1 MCASAAS
8 ATRTHAQAGTHRRV
22 VEQLPGNEIR
32 ALVGHGASRGTGER
46 GHPPAQRER
55 TRGAIP
61 APAPHTASAE
71 TCEGRGGFRN
81 FLFFEPTRHS
91 RSQWGMLSKRAGLG
105 GAGAAKPTMRLRLPG
120 RKWEFR
126 SKEERRID
134 ELGGRV
140 QEPGFRNGFAGRARR
155 SRLQRAL
162 PATPCRSNRRH
173 RRQPWVSVR
182 AKG

>member
-71 TCEGRGGFRN
+71 TC
-81 FLFFEPTRHS
+81 
-91 RSQWGMLSKRAGLG
+91 
-105 GAGAAKPTMRLRLPG
+105 
-120 RKWEFR
+120 
-126 SKEERRID
+126 
-134 ELGGRV
+134 
-140 QEPGFRNGFAGRARR
+140 GRAEEDFRFGIFFF
-155 SRLQRAL
+155 L
-162 PATPCRSNRRH
+162 NRH
-173 RRQPWVSVR
+173 GTHGPSG
-182 AKG
+182 AC